1 MVNFHTTNGFRMSL
15 PFTPY
20 RELAALIARFATADG
35 DIMTPVDGLFIGRRS
50 APTEPFHKGQ
60 HACFALVA
68 QGAKSVTVGPETH
81 HYGVGTCM
89 VVSLD
94 LPVIS
99 CVTEATPEVP
109 QLGMGMLINADRL
122 REVIA
127 RLPLS
132 YNGAP
137 HPALTTAPVRG
148 VGVNQA
154 APELLDAVIRLLRL
168 LDTPSDIPAMAPLI
182 EQEILY
188 RLLTG
193 PDGPRLLGIARADTP
208 GNRVARA
215 VSWLREHYARP
226 LRIEELAGDCGMSVS
241 SLHHHFKA
249 VTALTPVQYQ
259 KQLRLH
265 EARRLMLMEKCDAGT
280 AGHRVGYLSP
290 SQFSRE
296 YSRLYGRPPARDME
310 TLRVQA

>member
-1 MVNFHTTNGFRMSL
+1 MSL

-35 DIMTPVDGLFIGRRS
+35 DIRTPIDGLFIGRRS
-50 APTEPFHKGQ
+50 APSEPVHKGQ

-81 HYGVGTCM
+81 HYGVGSCI
-89 VVSLD
+89 VLSLD

-99 CVTEATPEVP
+99 RVTEASPEVP

-127 RLPLS
+127 RLPV
-132 YNGAP
+132 P
-137 HPALTTAPVRG
+137 HPAFTPAPVRG

-154 APELLDAVIRLLRL
+154 APELLDAVLRLLRL
-168 LDTPSDIPAMAPLI
+168 LDTPADIPAMAPLI

-193 PDGPRLLGIARADTP
+193 PDGPRLLNIARADTP
-208 GNRVARA
+208 GNRIARA
-215 VSWLREHYARP
+215 VAWLREHYARP
-226 LRIEELAGDCGMSVS
+226 LRIEDLAGDCGMSIS

-265 EARRLMLMEKCDAGT
+265 EARRLMLVENCDAGT

-296 YSRLYGRPPARDME
+296 YSRLYGCPPARDIE
-310 TLRVQA
+310 TLRVRA

>member
-1 MVNFHTTNGFRMSL
+1 MSL

-35 DIMTPVDGLFIGRRS
+35 DIRTPIDGLFIGRHS
-50 APTEPFHKGQ
+50 APSEPVHKGQ

-81 HYGVGTCM
+81 HYGVGSCI
-89 VVSLD
+89 VLSLD

-99 CVTEATPEVP
+99 RVTEASPEVP

-127 RLPLS
+127 RLPV
-132 YNGAP
+132 P
-137 HPALTTAPVRG
+137 HPAFTPAPVRG

-154 APELLDAVIRLLRL
+154 APELLDAVLRLLRL
-168 LDTPSDIPAMAPLI
+168 LDTPADIPAMAPLI

-193 PDGPRLLGIARADTP
+193 PDGPRLLNIARADTP
-208 GNRVARA
+208 GNRIARA
-215 VSWLREHYARP
+215 VAWLREHYARP
-226 LRIEELAGDCGMSVS
+226 LRIEDLAGDCGMSIS

-265 EARRLMLMEKCDAGT
+265 EARRLMLVENCDAGT

-296 YSRLYGRPPARDME
+296 YSRLYGCPPARDIE
-310 TLRVQA
+310 TLRVRA

>member
-1 MVNFHTTNGFRMSL
+1 MSL

-20 RELAALIARFATADG
+20 RELAALIARYATADG
-35 DIMTPVDGLFIGRRS
+35 DIMTPIDGLFIGRRS
-50 APTEPFHKGQ
+50 GPTEPIHKGQ

-68 QGAKSVTVGPETH
+68 QGAKSVTVGSETH
-81 HYGVGTCM
+81 HYGVGSCI

-99 CVTEATPEVP
+99 RVTEATPDVP
-109 QLGMGMLINADRL
+109 QLGMGMLINGDRL

-127 RLPLS
+127 RLPV
-132 YNGAP
+132 P
-137 HPALTTAPVRG
+137 HPAFTAPVRG
-148 VGVNQA
+148 IGVNQA
-154 APELLDAVIRLLRL
+154 APELLDAALRLLRL
-168 LDTPSDIPAMAPLI
+168 LDTPADIPAMAPLI

-193 PDGPRLLGIARADTP
+193 PDGPRLLNIARADTP
-208 GNRVARA
+208 GNRIARA
-215 VSWLREHYARP
+215 VAWLREHFARP
-226 LRIEELAGDCGMSVS
+226 LRIEDLAGDCGMSVS

-265 EARRLMLMEKCDAGT
+265 EARRLMLVESCDAGT

-296 YSRLYGRPPARDME
+296 YSRLYGCPPARDIE
-310 TLRVQA
+310 TLRVRG

>member
-1 MVNFHTTNGFRMSL
+1 MTL

-20 RELAALIARFATADG
+20 RELATLIARYATTDG
-35 DIMTPVDGLFIGRRS
+35 DIMTPVDGLFVGRRS
-50 APTEPFHKGQ
+50 APTEPMHKGQ

-68 QGAKSVTVGPETH
+68 QGAKSVTVGAETH
-81 HYGVGTCM
+81 HYGVGTCI

-99 CVTEATPEVP
+99 RVTEASPDVP
-109 QLGMGMLINADRL
+109 QLGVGMLVNGERL

-127 RLPLS
+127 RLPVS
-132 YNGAP
+132 QPGAP
-137 HPALTTAPVRG
+137 HPALTAPTVRG
-148 VGVNQA
+148 VSVNNA
-154 APELLDAVIRLLRL
+154 TPELLDAVIRLLRL
-168 LDTPSDIPAMAPLI
+168 LDTPADIPAMAPLI

-193 PDGPRLLGIARADTP
+193 PDGPRLLNIARADTP
-208 GNRVARA
+208 GNRIARA
-215 VSWLREHYARP
+215 VGWLREHYARP
-226 LRIEELAGDCGMSVS
+226 LRIEDLAGDCGMSVS

-265 EARRLMLMEKCDAGT
+265 EARRLMLVEACDAGT

-296 YSRLYGRPPARDME
+296 YSRLYGCPPARDME
-310 TLRVQA
+310 TLRIRAYD